1 MAGANPLIRLTTINF
16 WKLLRCYSQRM
27 DERRDRLTAL
37 IIDAALHTCGT
48 HGIKVAA
55 LSLEEHGVA
64 RETILRVLTRPRQRR
79 GLGQWVVQP
88 RPAELAELTPPVR

>member
-1 MAGANPLIRLTTINF
+1 
-16 WKLLRCYSQRM
+16 M
-27 DERRDRLTAL
+27 DRRRDRLTAL

-48 HGIKVAA
+48 HDVEVAA

-64 RETILRVLTRPRQRR
+64 RETIMRVLTRPRQRR

-88 RPAELAELTPPVR
+88 WPTQFCIG

>member
-1 MAGANPLIRLTTINF
+1 
-16 WKLLRCYSQRM
+16 M

-48 HGIKVAA
+48 HGVEVAA
-55 LSLEEHGVA
+55 LSMEEHGVA

-88 RPAELAELTPPVR
+88 RPTQFCGG